1 MPATDPSRRITGRKR
16 FERSL
21 VDRIGHGLAGQQTA
35 HFDDDGRQQIRAIDT
50 VRAVMLDGTCY
61 QVVERFDAS
70 VVMQP
75 NFRQDQRRKFA
86 AATGHVKLSFQARL
100 NRVTIIP
107 SANPKTMTMTPAMRR
122 P

>member
-50 VRAVMLDGTCY
+50 V
-61 QVVERFDAS
+61 
-70 VVMQP
+70 
-75 NFRQDQRRKFA
+75 
-86 AATGHVKLSFQARL
+86 SFQARL